1 MVRTNEFQPRPRAE
15 EDMTAYKRHIDN
27 SAISDLTVARL
38 SVYLRC
44 MDRLLEL
51 GIETISSQALADRF
65 NLNSAQIRKDLAYFG
80 EFGVRGVG
88 YNVRELRQY
97 VIEILGLDRERR
109 LVIVGAGNLGTA
121 LCHYSGF
128 SGGNFLVVGI
138 LDSDPSRI
146 GDPTPAGLLVE
157 DAARLG
163 EIVAQRRVEI
173 GVITT
178 PASAAQAVSEQM
190 AAAGLKAILNFA
202 PIRVRGNQGVLVKT
216 VDLGVHLEEL
226 SFHLTHV

>member
-1 MVRTNEFQPRPRAE
+1 
-15 EDMTAYKRHIDN
+15 MTSYKRHVDTK
-27 SAISDLTVARL
+27 AISDLTIARL
-38 SVYLRC
+38 SIYLRSVE
-44 MDRLLEL
+44 RLIEL
-51 GIETISSQALADRF
+51 GVETVSSQDLASRF

-97 VIEILGLDRERR
+97 IVEILGLDRERR

-128 SGGNFLVVGI
+128 SGGNFLVVGV
-138 LDSDPSRI
+138 LDSDPNRI

-157 DAARLG
+157 DASRLA
-163 EIVAQRRVEI
+163 EIIRQRNVEI

-178 PASAAQAVSEQM
+178 PPGAAQEVCDHM
-190 AAAGLKAILNFA
+190 VAAGMATILNFA
-202 PIRVRGNQGVLVKT
+202 PISVRAPEGVLVKT
-216 VDLGVHLEEL
+216 VDLKVHLEEL
-226 SFHLTHV
+226 SFYITHS

>member
-1 MVRTNEFQPRPRAE
+1 MARSDGIGRGPTP
-15 EDMTAYKRHIDN
+15 EDTMNAYKRHIDN
-27 SAISDLTVARL
+27 STISDLTIARL

-51 GIETISSQALADRF
+51 GVETISSQALADRF

-97 VIEILGLDRERR
+97 VVEILGLDRERR

-157 DAARLG
+157 DAARLA
-163 EIVAQRRVEI
+163 EIVTQRQVEI

-178 PASAAQAVSEQM
+178 PASDAQAVSEQM
-190 AAAGLKAILNFA
+190 LDAGLKAILNFA
-202 PIRVRGNQGVLVKT
+202 PIRVRSAEGAMVKT
-216 VDLGVHLEEL
+216 VDLGVHLEDL
-226 SFHLTHV
+226 SFHLTHI

>member
-1 MVRTNEFQPRPRAE
+1 MA
-15 EDMTAYKRHIDN
+15 AYKRHVDVA
-27 SAISDLTVARL
+27 SISDLTIARL

-44 MDRLLEL
+44 VDRLLEL
-51 GIETISSQALADRF
+51 GVETVSSQELARRF

-97 VIEILGLDRERR
+97 VVEILGLDRERR

-128 SGGNFLVVGI
+128 SGGSFLVVGV

-163 EIVAQRRVEI
+163 EIVTQRRVEI

-178 PASAAQAVSEQM
+178 PAASAQQVCDNMVE
-190 AAAGLKAILNFA
+190 AGLRTILNFA
-202 PIRVRGNQGVLVKT
+202 PVRVKAPDEVLVKT
-216 VDLGVHLEEL
+216 VDLKVHLEEL
-226 SFHLTHV
+226 SFFLTHARR

>member
-1 MVRTNEFQPRPRAE
+1 
-15 EDMTAYKRHIDN
+15 MTAYKRHVDTK
-27 SAISDLTVARL
+27 AISDLTIARL
-38 SVYLRC
+38 SIYLRSVE
-44 MDRLLEL
+44 RLIEL
-51 GIETISSQALADRF
+51 GVETVSSQDLASRF

-97 VIEILGLDRERR
+97 IVEILGLDRERR

-128 SGGNFLVVGI
+128 SGGTFLVVGV
-138 LDSDPSRI
+138 LDSDPNRI

-157 DAARLG
+157 DASRLA
-163 EIVAQRRVEI
+163 EIIRQRNVEI

-178 PASAAQAVSEQM
+178 PPGAAQVVCDQM
-190 AAAGLKAILNFA
+190 AAAGLATILNFA
-202 PIRVRGNQGVLVKT
+202 PISVRAPDGVLVKT
-216 VDLGVHLEEL
+216 VDLKVHLEEL
-226 SFHLTHV
+226 SFYITHSQ

>member
-1 MVRTNEFQPRPRAE
+1 MA
-15 EDMTAYKRHIDN
+15 AYKRHIDN
-27 SAISDLTVARL
+27 ATISDLTVARL

-51 GIETISSQALADRF
+51 GVDTISSQALADRF

-97 VIEILGLDRERR
+97 VVEILGLDRERR

-121 LCHYSGF
+121 LCHYSSF

-157 DAARLG
+157 DAGRLG
-163 EIVAQRRVEI
+163 EITTQRQVEI

-178 PASAAQAVSEQM
+178 PASSAQEVAESM
-190 AAAGLKAILNFA
+190 ADAGLKAVLNFA
-202 PIRVRGNQGVLVKT
+202 PIRVRVDDSVLVKT

-226 SFHLTHV
+226 SFHLTRN

>member
-1 MVRTNEFQPRPRAE
+1 MV
-15 EDMTAYKRHIDN
+15 AYKRHVDT
-27 SAISDLTVARL
+27 SSISDLTIARL
-38 SVYLRC
+38 SIYLRC
-44 MDRLLEL
+44 VDRLVEL
-51 GIETISSQALADRF
+51 GVDTVSSQELARRF

-97 VIEILGLDRERR
+97 IVEILGLDRERR

-128 SGGNFLVVGI
+128 SGGSFLVVGV
-138 LDSDPSRI
+138 LDSDPNRI

-157 DAARLG
+157 DASRLS
-163 EIVAQRRVEI
+163 EIVRQRNVEI

-178 PASAAQAVSEQM
+178 PPGPAQEVCDQM
-190 AAAGLKAILNFA
+190 VAAGVATILNFA
-202 PIRVRGNQGVLVKT
+202 PIRVKAPDEVLVKT
-216 VDLGVHLEEL
+216 VDLKVHLEEL
-226 SFHLTHV
+226 SFHIANAQTAH